1 MNEIRIL
8 GKNFREFIPEAQ
20 ITGRIEEL
28 AAQINNDL
36 AGKEVI
42 FLGILNGAFL
52 FAADLFRRIEFPA
65 KISFVKYASYKGT
78 SSSGEI
84 KELIGWNEDIQ
95 GRTIVIIEDI
105 VDTGNTI
112 ERIVGELLIR
122 KALEIRI
129 AALFFKPSAYLKDI
143 DLDYVGFRIP
153 NDFVIGYGLDFDGYG
168 RNLPSV
174 YTLVC

>member
-8 GKNFREFIPEAQ
+8 EKNFREIIPESE
-20 ITGRIEEL
+20 IISRIQDI
-28 AAQINNDL
+28 ASQINKDL
-36 AGKEVI
+36 KEKDVV

-65 KISFVKYASYKGT
+65 RISFVKYASYSGSGSTGT
-78 SSSGEI
+78 V

-95 GRTIVIIEDI
+95 NRTIVIIEDI

-112 ERIVGELLIR
+112 ERIIGELLIR
-122 KALEIRI
+122 KAKEVRI
-129 AALFFKPSAYLKDI
+129 AALFFKPAAYRKKI
-143 DLDYVGFRIP
+143 EIDYVGFEIP
-153 NDFVIGYGLDFDGYG
+153 DDFVVGYGLDYEGYG

>member
-1 MNEIRIL
+1 MNEIRIYE
-8 GKNFREFIPEAQ
+8 KNFREFIPEED
-20 ITGRIEEL
+20 IKRRIDEL
-28 AAQINNDL
+28 ALQINNDL
-36 AGKEVI
+36 AGKDVI

-65 KISFVKYASYKGT
+65 KISFVKFASYKGT

-84 KELIGWNEDIQ
+84 KELIGWNDDIKDKS
-95 GRTIVIIEDI
+95 IVIVEDI

-122 KALEIRI
+122 KAAEVRI
-129 AALFFKPSAYLKDI
+129 AALFFKPSAYQKNIGI
-143 DLDYVGFRIP
+143 DYTGFEIP
-153 NDFVIGYGLDFDGYG
+153 DNFVIGYGLDYEGYG

-174 YTLVC
+174 YTLVS